1 MAEIATFFPIAADS
15 RDTLDPLRRGETI
28 FATKRRSDDELRT

>member
-1 MAEIATFFPIAADS
+1 MAKIATFFQLAAAS

-28 FATKRRSDDELRT
+28 LATKRRHDDELRT